1 MNELISIIVP
11 VYNVEPYLAHCLDS
25 LLAQTDPDIEI
36 IVVEDGSKD
45 QSKQIVMDYESLHA
59 PKIKAVYQSNQG
71 LSAARNNG
79 VRVSKGSYI
88 FFVDSDDTVSHDV
101 VQQMRKAMKQGV
113 SIVETQAYFSY
124 DDKDPIIKPYQTKHS
139 ITLQDLRKDKGALL
153 GLALTAHSKLYR
165 RELVDAV
172 PFPVGLVHED
182 VFFTTCLY
190 PLIEHVEK
198 IPGGVYYHYQRSD
211 SITNTFNQRIYDM
224 LAIQQAIVQYYRMH
238 HLYDAY
244 HDLLER
250 NALRTLV
257 ISTIGRKMG
266 LLRRDCRQD
275 RKERYL
281 AIRSFI
287 QKEYP
292 RYRANPYLNWREK
305 VLASVLLLHYMSAC
319 ISWEIVP
326 KVVKR

>member
-11 VYNVEPYLAHCLDS
+11 VYNVEPYLANCLDS

-45 QSKQIVMDYESLHA
+45 QSKQIVMAYESLHA
-59 PKIKAVYQSNQG
+59 PKIKAVYQNNQG

-79 VRVSKGSYI
+79 VKASKGTYI

-101 VQQMRKAMKQGV
+101 VKQMRNAMKQGV

-124 DDKDPIIKPYQTKHS
+124 DDKEPVIKPYQTKHS

-165 RELVDAV
+165 RELVEAV

-182 VFFTTCLY
+182 VYFTTCLY

-198 IPGGVYYHYQRSD
+198 IAGGVYYHYQRSD
-211 SITNTFNQRIYDM
+211 SITNTFNHRIYDM
-224 LAIQQAIVQYYRMH
+224 LAIQQAIVQYYQIH
-238 HLYDAY
+238 QLYDAY

-250 NALRTLV
+250 NAIRTLV

-266 LLRRDCRQD
+266 LLRMDCRED

-281 AIRSFI
+281 AIKNFI
-287 QKEYP
+287 QKQYP
-292 RYRANPYLNWREK
+292 GYRANPYLNRKEK
-305 VLASVLLLHYMSAC
+305 ILASVVLLHYAAAR
-319 ISWEIVP
+319 ISWEIIP